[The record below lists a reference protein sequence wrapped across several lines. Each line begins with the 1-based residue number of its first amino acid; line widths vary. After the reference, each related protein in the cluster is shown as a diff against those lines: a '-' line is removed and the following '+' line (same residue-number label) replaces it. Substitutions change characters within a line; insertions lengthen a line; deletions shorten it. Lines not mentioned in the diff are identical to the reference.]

1 MRKSILIFVLI
12 AAVGCTSI
20 KPGKESEKTAVIPQP
35 VSVTEGSGEFTV
47 TPGMKVYAAA
57 EAEKAAEFLIEDFRL
72 AGGFT
77 LKRAANA
84 EEAAICFVLSEETLP
99 AEKGKEAYTLDVSAD
114 SVRIAASDAAGFFYG
129 YQTLKQLLPVEIY
142 GRTVQAGVSWTVPAV
157 SIEDWPRFKWR
168 GMMLDSVRHFMPLPA
183 VKRYIDLMAI
193 HKFNTLHWHLTDDQG
208 WRLEIKKYPLLTEVG
223 SKRAQTLKGHFYN
236 GVQESHRFDGTP
248 HGGYYTQEEAREI
261 VRYAAE
267 RGITVVPEI
276 EIPGHA
282 QAAIAAYP
290 WLGVRDIPDDVL
302 IARKVDS
309 ACFFNCEE
317 CHRGN
322 DVRVSE
328 IWGVSPNVFK
338 PSEETM
344 AFLKDVLTEVL
355 AIFPSEYIHVGG
367 DECPRDQWNL
377 SPEVQQ
383 FIKDNSWFL
392 HRIDEFLTE
401 KGRKLI
407 GWDEILDGGLS
418 PNAAV
423 MSWRGKSGGV
433 RAAKMGH
440 DIIMTPNT
448 FVYLDY
454 YQESA
459 PYNLLGIGGFL
470 PLKTVYRFDP
480 VGTALAGKYEKYV
493 LGGQANV
500 WAEYL
505 KSIEQVEY
513 TAYPRAAAVAEA
525 VWTPKREKNYLSFT
539 QRLSRH
545 LQRLAI
551 LDVNFCVP
559 SKGRLSGSIG
569 IDGAG
574 SYEID
579 LSGLTG
585 AKTVQVYLVPAAGGV
600 VKAKI
605 PAAKLKTDDEEVV
618 KARPECELF
627 DGFSQAGVYTFH
639 LAEPVQKE
647 AKLTLTVSES
657 AASGFVDIYVK
668 RIDADGTCR

>member
-1 MRKSILIFVLI
+1 M
-12 AAVGCTSI
+12 
-20 KPGKESEKTAVIPQP
+20 
-35 VSVTEGSGEFTV
+35 
-47 TPGMKVYAAA
+47 
-57 EAEKAAEFLIEDFRL
+57 
-72 AGGFT
+72 
-77 LKRAANA
+77 
-84 EEAAICFVLSEETLP
+84 
-99 AEKGKEAYTLDVSAD
+99 
-114 SVRIAASDAAGFFYG
+114 
-129 YQTLKQLLPVEIY
+129 
-142 GRTVQAGVSWTVPAV
+142 
-157 SIEDWPRFKWR
+157 
-168 GMMLDSVRHFMPLPA
+168 
-183 VKRYIDLMAI
+183 
-193 HKFNTLHWHLTDDQG
+193 
-208 WRLEIKKYPLLTEVG
+208 
-223 SKRAQTLKGHFYN
+223 
-236 GVQESHRFDGTP
+236 
-248 HGGYYTQEEAREI
+248 
-261 VRYAAE
+261 
-267 RGITVVPEI
+267 
-276 EIPGHA
+276 
-282 QAAIAAYP
+282 
-290 WLGVRDIPDDVL
+290 
-302 IARKVDS
+302 
-309 ACFFNCEE
+309 
-317 CHRGN
+317 
-322 DVRVSE
+322 
-328 IWGVSPNVFK
+328 
-338 PSEETM
+338 
-344 AFLKDVLTEVL
+344 
-355 AIFPSEYIHVGG
+355 
-367 DECPRDQWNL
+367 
-377 SPEVQQ
+377 QQ
-383 FIKDNSWFL
+383 FIKDNNLGDGDGVQSWFL

-585 AKTVQVYLVPAAGGV
+585 AKTVQVYLIPAAGGV

-639 LAEPVQKE
+639 LAESVQKE